1 MHKGGSGVGSVLI
14 LRLRQTTLGMAA
26 VVNSSPDFPDPVL
39 YCPAAGGSGWG
50 SGPDF
55 PDPVL

>member
-1 MHKGGSGVGSVLI
+1 MGSVLI